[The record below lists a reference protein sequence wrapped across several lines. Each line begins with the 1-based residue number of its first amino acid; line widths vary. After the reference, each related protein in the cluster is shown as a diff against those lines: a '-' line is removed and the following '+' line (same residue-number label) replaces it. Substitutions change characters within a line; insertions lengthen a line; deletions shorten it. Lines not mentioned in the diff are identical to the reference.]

1 MMEIKKGKC
10 KHCGDIF
17 TLPESGKMVCVI
29 CDVTRKNKRRISRQE
44 K

>member
-17 TLPESGKMVCVI
+17 TLPESGKDGLRHLRCYQ
-29 CDVTRKNKRRISRQE
+29 KK
-44 K
+44 